1 MKISTRILVPMAAGV
16 VACGILAAGAT
27 TFAADPALS
36 PITGAYH
43 GKKAWMAPVT
53 MHRAQSHAGQI
64 ARMTP
69 TTVTIS
75 WENRKSQTLPLANL
89 MVRAGVYPATSGLLA
104 LGERVLLWGSHTK
117 SPQLVVLPVAHGV
130 LTQNQGGWSVVN
142 AKHSVVLKGSPQQ
155 VFGLTS
161 LTANT
166 HVMVFGQRTQDTVTP
181 YAIAARPQWDLGT
194 VIANKNGWLTV
205 KTKTNHNL
213 RLSIAGL
220 PMAER
225 IAKVPVGHA
234 VVVVSDPLSHKPLA
248 VFPRHHQKMQGMG
261 GQFSAGR
268 LISDNGQ
275 TVVVKNPVAS
285 DTISLAGETVT
296 IKWHNHPGA
305 VLSQVPLGTP
315 VLLRKTGPDTLVIRV
330 F

>member
-1 MKISTRILVPMAAGV
+1 MAAGF
-16 VACGILAAGAT
+16 VACGVLVSGAT
-27 TFAADPALS
+27 TYAANPSPS
-36 PITGAYH
+36 PIVGAH
-43 GKKAWMAPVT
+43 RQKSWMAP
-53 MHRAQSHAGQI
+53 MMMRRDRCHAGQI
-64 ARMTP
+64 SQLTP

-75 WENRKSQTLPLANL
+75 WENRRSKTLSLENL
-89 MVRAGVYPATSGLLA
+89 MVRAGVYPATSSLLA
-104 LGERVLLWGSHTK
+104 SGERVLLWGGHTK

-130 LTQNQGGWSVVN
+130 LTQSNGSWSVVN
-142 AKHSVVLKGSPQQ
+142 AKRSVVLKGSPKQ

-166 HVMVFGQRTQDTVTP
+166 HVMVFGQRSQETVTP

-194 VIANKNGWLTV
+194 VTANQTGWLTI
-205 KTKTNHNL
+205 KTKTNPNL
-213 RLSIAGL
+213 RIAIAGL

-225 IAKVPVGHA
+225 LAEIPVGHP

-248 VFPRHHQKMQGMG
+248 VFPRHHQRMERMG

-275 TVVVKNPVAS
+275 TIVVKSPLGS
-285 DTISLAGETVT
+285 DTIGLAGDTVT
-296 IKWHNHPGA
+296 IKWHNHPDA
-305 VLSQVPLGTP
+305 TLSQVPLGTP
-315 VLLRKTGPDTLVIRV
+315 VLIHKTGQNTLVIRV